1 MPDCMMNLAG
11 LLMLQPDLDVAC
23 SASDLAQST
32 TTSSSLRASARGSY
46 NFITPELDLTAS
58 TSPRAWFKSKE
69 HDRSVQG
76 GDLTNLQYKRR
87 L

>member
-1 MPDCMMNLAG
+1 MMNLAG

-46 NFITPELDLTAS
+46 NFITPELDMMAFTSSYFILTVRARN
-58 TSPRAWFKSKE
+58 PRL
-69 HDRSVQG
+69 RSSI
-76 GDLTNLQYKRR
+76 
-87 L
+87 